1 MKSNKSSSK
10 GKNIKEVK
18 EAKEEIPLVF
28 EDQAVSGTLAK
39 RKRTSENDSDELTV
53 GSFWRH
59 YSKATDTHTKMID
72 IFITYLMVIIS
83 CQVFYRVIVGDD
95 FPRNAFVSGIFC
107 PLGVAVLLVIL
118 RGSGRDLKQL
128 AEFFLASLVL
138 FITAINFAG

>member
-18 EAKEEIPLVF
+18 EAKEEIPLVS
-28 EDQAVSGTLAK
+28 EDQAGTPAK
-39 RKRTSENDSDELTV
+39 RKRTSENDNDELTV
-53 GSFWRH
+53 RSFWRH

-72 IFITYLMVIIS
+72 IFIVYLMVIIS

-118 RGSGRDLKQL
+118 RGNGRDLKQL
-128 AEFFLASLVL
+128 AEFFLASIVL
-138 FITAINFAG
+138 FITAINFTG